1 MNNLTL
7 TLGAEDVG
15 VLIRL
20 AYSRRL
26 HRVTLEL
33 TLADIH
39 FVVFQSLRVLFGLL
53 EVDVRL
59 ERVRLTSVVDSI
71 MRMSFVVR
79 M

>member
-1 MNNLTL
+1 MHDLTL
-7 TLGAEDVG
+7 ALRAEDIG
-15 VLIRL
+15 VLIGL
-20 AYSRRL
+20 AHSGRL

-33 TLADIH
+33 TLADVH
-39 FVVFQSLRVLFGLL
+39 LVVLQSLRVLSGLL

-71 MRMSFVVR
+71 MRMSLVVR